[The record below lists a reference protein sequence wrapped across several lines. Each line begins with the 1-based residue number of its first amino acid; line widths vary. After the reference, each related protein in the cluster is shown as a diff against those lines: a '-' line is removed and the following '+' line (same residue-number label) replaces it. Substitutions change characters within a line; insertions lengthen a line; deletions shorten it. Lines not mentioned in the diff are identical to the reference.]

1 MELEVAEKKRRESV
15 QQLIDFNLLFLFLL
29 ISEKNCYVPD
39 ILQKERRKP
48 RYKKFS
54 KRRKNVWVE
63 LAGLCGLFRT
73 YVIIQKEYS
82 LKY

>member
-1 MELEVAEKKRRESV
+1 MFQTYYKKREE
-15 QQLIDFNLLFLFLL
+15 NH
-29 ISEKNCYVPD
+29 D
-39 ILQKERRKP
+39 I
-48 RYKKFS
+48 KKFS
-54 KRRKNVWVE
+54 KRRENVWVE

>member
-1 MELEVAEKKRRESV
+1 MELEVAEKKKGIGSTADRFQPTLSLSFDIGKE
-15 QQLIDFNLLFLFLL
+15 LLC
-29 ISEKNCYVPD
+29 SRHTTK
-39 ILQKERRKP
+39 RRKP

-54 KRRKNVWVE
+54 KRRENVWVE